1 MIKILI
7 ADDHAIVRSGLRQI
21 VATTSDIVVQA
32 EAADGQE
39 VLARLRETVPDVLL
53 LDLSMP
59 GISGTDLIR
68 RIRSEHENLAI
79 LVLTMHNEG
88 QFASRALR
96 SGATGYMTKDSDPGV
111 LLAGIRKV
119 HAGGKFIDP
128 SLVDAMIFHANGDD
142 APPHRLLSDREF
154 QVLQQLAGGRTIN
167 EIADAYALSAKTIST
182 HKMRLMKKLG
192 ISNNSELV
200 RYAVN
205 HGLVQ

>member
-1 MIKILI
+1 
-7 ADDHAIVRSGLRQI
+7 
-21 VATTSDIVVQA
+21 
-32 EAADGQE
+32 
-39 VLARLRETVPDVLL
+39 
-53 LDLSMP
+53 
-59 GISGTDLIR
+59 
-68 RIRSEHENLAI
+68 
-79 LVLTMHNEG
+79 
-88 QFASRALR
+88 
-96 SGATGYMTKDSDPGV
+96 MTKDSDPGV

-205 HGLVQ
+205 HGLVR

>member
-39 VLARLRETVPDVLL
+39 VLARLREGMPDVLL

-68 RIRSEHENLAI
+68 RIRSEHETLAI

-154 QVLQQLAGGRTIN
+154 QVLQQLARGRTIN